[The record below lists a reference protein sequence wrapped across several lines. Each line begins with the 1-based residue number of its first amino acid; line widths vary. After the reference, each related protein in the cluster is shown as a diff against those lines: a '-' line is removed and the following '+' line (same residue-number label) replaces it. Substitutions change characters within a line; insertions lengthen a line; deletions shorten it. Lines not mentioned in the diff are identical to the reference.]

1 MGYRFMRLDIRHIL
15 TADPGMYIC
24 TKWHKN
30 CKNLLFYA
38 GRLLKKI
45 LRLKMLDLLPISV
58 YKLSLTWTWNGTGT
72 TICEV
77 LNMAD
82 LKALSG
88 AIIKG
93 DQKTAVEITQAA
105 IDEGMAPGT
114 ILEEGLIAGMNVIGV
129 SFKANEVY
137 IPEVLIAARAMK
149 MAMEIL
155 EPKLIEAGV
164 EPLGKALIGTV
175 QGDLHDIGKNLVM
188 MMLKG
193 AGFDVVDAGVDVSA
207 EDFVAKAKE
216 NNIQVVGLSALLTT
230 TMPAMEKTIKA
241 IKDAGVATK
250 VMIGGAPVTQGYA
263 DKIGADGYAPDAA
276 SAVDLAKSLL

>member
-1 MGYRFMRLDIRHIL
+1 
-15 TADPGMYIC
+15 
-24 TKWHKN
+24 
-30 CKNLLFYA
+30 
-38 GRLLKKI
+38 
-45 LRLKMLDLLPISV
+45 
-58 YKLSLTWTWNGTGT
+58 
-72 TICEV
+72 
-77 LNMAD
+77 MAD
-82 LKALSG
+82 LKALSD

-93 DQKTAVEITQAA
+93 DQKTAIEITQAA
-105 IDEGMAPGT
+105 IDQGLAPGT

-129 SFKANEVY
+129 RFKANDIY

-155 EPKLIEAGV
+155 EPKLVEAGV
-164 EPLGKALIGTV
+164 EPLGKAVIGTV

-193 AGFDVVDAGVDVSA
+193 AGFEVVDAGVDVSP
-207 EDFVAKAKE
+207 EDFVAKARE
-216 NNIQVVGLSALLTT
+216 GNAQVVGLSALLTT

-241 IKDAGVATK
+241 FKEAGVPAK